1 MLSRIF
7 TIAYNT
13 FTELVRQKI
22 FYILLVF
29 AIATIGS
36 SVYFSK
42 VVVFA
47 QEFEMLK
54 STCLGAMSFF
64 TILLAILATS
74 NFLPKDLE
82 DRTIYTLLAKP
93 VPRFAYLFGR
103 LGGMLAMLFLFTVI
117 MSAVFCATLWF
128 REHSMLADIR
138 AQNQGAS
145 PEELAAAVK
154 QVTDATFN
162 INLVPGILVIFINAA
177 VLAAMTLLVSTFSSS
192 MLFTVMISAA
202 IYIIGLMQATAREVW
217 TEGVSVKWYITIL
230 TGVIALI
237 FPDMQAFNLGDDVI
251 AGAALPWN
259 VFFAT
264 FGLGWLYVAVYAAV
278 AAFVFSGRE
287 L

>member
-13 FTELVRQKI
+13 FTELVRQKV

-29 AIATIGS
+29 AIATIC
-36 SVYFSK
+36 FSFFFSR
-42 VVVFA
+42 VVIFA

-54 STCLGAMSFF
+54 SFCLGAMSFF
-64 TILLAILATS
+64 TILLAILATA

-103 LGGMLAMLFLFTVI
+103 LAGMIAMLFFFILI
-117 MSAVFCATLWF
+117 MSAVFSAVLWV
-128 REHSMLADIR
+128 RQNSIIADIHS
-138 AQNQGAS
+138 QGGS
-145 PEELAAAVK
+145 PEEVAGAIK

-162 INLVPGILVIFINAA
+162 ANLIPGILIIFINAA
-177 VLAAMTLLVSTFSSS
+177 VLASMTLLVSTFSSS

-202 IYIIGLMQATAREVW
+202 MYVIGLMQATAREVW
-217 TEGVSVKWYITIL
+217 TEGVTIKWYVTVL
-230 TGVIALI
+230 TGLIALI

>member
-29 AIATIGS
+29 AVATICS
-36 SVYFSK
+36 SVFFSK
-42 VVVFA
+42 VVIFA

-54 STCLGAMSFF
+54 SFCLGAMSFF

-103 LGGMLAMLFLFTVI
+103 LGGMLAMLFLFTLI
-117 MSAVFCATLWF
+117 MSAVFCAMLWF
-128 REHSMLADIR
+128 RQHSVLADLY
-138 AQNQGAS
+138 AQNQGSSA
-145 PEELAAAVK
+145 EELAAAVK
-154 QVTDATFN
+154 QVTDTTFN
-162 INLVPGILVIFINAA
+162 INLIPGILVIFINAA

-202 IYIIGLMQATAREVW
+202 IYVIGLMQATAREVW
-217 TEGVSVKWYITIL
+217 TDGVSIKWYITIL
-230 TGVIALI
+230 TGLIALV

-251 AGAALPWN
+251 AGAAVPWS

-264 FGLGWLYVAVYAAV
+264 FGLGWLYVVVYAAV

>member
-22 FYILLVF
+22 FYIILVF
-29 AIATIGS
+29 AVAAIGS

-42 VVVFA
+42 VVVVA

-64 TILLAILATS
+64 TILLAILATA

-103 LGGMLAMLFLFTVI
+103 LGGMLAMLFLFTLI

-128 REHSMLADIR
+128 REHTALADLQI
-138 AQNQGAS
+138 QYKGA
-145 PEELAAAVK
+145 PAEQLAGEIK

-162 INLVPGILVIFINAA
+162 ANLIPGILIIFINAA

-217 TEGVSVKWYITIL
+217 TDGVSVKWYITIL
-230 TGVIALI
+230 TGIIALV
-237 FPDMQAFNLGDDVI
+237 FPDMQAFNLSDDVI

-264 FGLGWLYVAVYAAV
+264 FGLGWLYVAVYATV
-278 AAFVFSGRE
+278 SAFVFSGRE